1 MLFFMSA
8 SKLVKIQ
15 VDPCTR
21 LQILKEKEGC
31 WDISIKYES
40 SVIND
45 SISKVMCP
53 KDDSAI

>member
-8 SKLVKIQ
+8 SNLGKNQ

-21 LQILKEKEGC
+21 LQILKEKEGFGG
-31 WDISIKYES
+31 ISIKYES

-45 SISKVMCP
+45 SISM
-53 KDDSAI
+53 